1 MKMRIHRSKASLKQP
16 MKMKQ
21 LSLKLQLKKTVQNR
35 GGGIVRIGT
44 DSYTSLE
51 AAIEAAS
58 SSDTITLTSDV
69 TIDETLVLNKK
80 VTLDL
85 NQYTITNNSQGE
97 AICVTGDSITVQA
110 SENGG
115 ITSPNGKQ
123 CFVIKGDSDTD
134 TAAVLTVRGG
144 TYDSGEANEAISFD
158 YNAPADCMLTIKNN
172 IVNSKTVHSNIIGGI
187 NLDTAIAHKTTAIT
201 YSKITSSCERTINA
215 GKSPFSIKTSS
226 TINSK
231 GTYAVYASKGSNVN
245 VCATLNFYGDCGLYA
260 DGGNIIMD
268 SNGTYLH
275 IRGADTQYIFDTA
288 NGGNISISRGI
299 YYLGNTSNVFAE
311 NIGQFISGG
320 TFYGTKET
328 LSTVDEHIIDGSTIK
343 KTYYTA
349 KIGDSFYT
357 PKEAFN
363 AAKDG
368 DTITLIDDA
377 SITGSNITVDG
388 KSVTLDLNGH
398 TISAA
403 NTTKGNIDV
412 TNGGKLTLT
421 GNGTIKSI
429 NTGDLCLIDV
439 KANSEFVME
448 SGTVDAAFENPLT
461 NGRHAVG
468 LWKNSKFTMNGGEIK
483 AGWYCAASN
492 GADGTNAVINI
503 KGGKLVST
511 MDYAI
516 YAPAINGAVNVT
528 GGTIEGAA
536 GAVAMNRGTL
546 NITGGTLISTN
557 KGDTGSKYSD
567 GTANMHNSVID
578 FGSKYEGGIT
588 ASISGGELIGK
599 DGAYIFRLADYD
611 NDSQNSAYYGVN
623 LAITDGTFNANGTDL
638 FKFGDKYDASISNI
652 AISGGTFDADVISY
666 TPDGY
671 IANANGDGTYS
682 VKKSD
687 IKIENT
693 TQVVSTTV
701 TLDGLEDNLKN
712 NHSDLFKD
720 GEQAIFKVET
730 SVPSAAEQ
738 KKAEG
743 IAKNDDTAREMYDI
757 KVVKYVGGEAQETV
771 PVKNQPVTLT
781 LGTPVKA
788 GTTPIVTHIDGNDS
802 ITSIKPVTANGN
814 TVTFVA
820 PAFSAYVVD
829 YEPDTVSDVAEN
841 IDVTFENMVI
851 DGKTASFDL
860 VINGADSKVINRF
873 SSSEWTFDLTDG
885 FAYEIE
891 PKPYINIYENTADG
905 TYELNMDGKTYSDAT
920 GKSIAIASVKVTGS
934 GDFTFKANSAKI
946 HAAKTS
952 DNIVTDFD
960 SASTAAAG
968 KVNIDAEASGTLTT
982 KKYDLNVNIAFNN
995 AVENNAAD
1003 YQDMTVTISGG
1014 DLIDNLVYKL
1024 GSDFENTADTD
1035 VTLDYNNGYALKVKN
1050 KLSENT
1056 AYTVKVEGAGYRTA
1070 RYTVNMTGAKTLNF
1084 WNNVMDNAIN
1094 VEEGVDAAK
1103 NVTFLAGDI
1112 VADNQ
1117 INIYDLSAVVSY
1129 FGTDNLV
1136 EDHKDYA
1143 KYDLNRDGRIDSKDI
1158 AYVLVSWGN

>member
-1 MKMRIHRSKASLKQP
+1 M
-16 MKMKQ
+16 
-21 LSLKLQLKKTVQNR
+21 
-35 GGGIVRIGT
+35 
-44 DSYTSLE
+44 
-51 AAIEAAS
+51 
-58 SSDTITLTSDV
+58 TSDV
-69 TIDETLVLNKK
+69 NIDETLVLDKTI
-80 VTLDL
+80 TLDL
-85 NQYTITNNSQGE
+85 KKYTITNNSQGE
-97 AICVTGDSITVQA
+97 AIRVAHNNGTVNVKASTG
-110 SENGG
+110 GG
-115 ITSPNGKQ
+115 IISTNGTQ
-123 CFVIKGDSDTD
+123 CFVIKGDNSIT
-134 TAAVLTVRGG
+134 TTSIAKLTIKGG

-158 YNAPADCMLTIKNN
+158 YNAPANCKLEILKNG
-172 IVNSKTVHSNIIGGI
+172 TVAVNIIGSI
-187 NLDTAIAHKTTAIT
+187 NLDTAIEHKGTDISAAT
-201 YSKITSSCERTINA
+201 ITSSCEKTINA
-215 GKSPFSIKTSS
+215 GRSPLNLQQKA

-231 GTYAVYASKGSNVN
+231 GRYAIYASEGSTVSVYAI
-245 VCATLNFYGDCGLYA
+245 LNLYGDRGLYA
-260 DGGNIIMD
+260 DGGTINL
-268 SNGTYLH
+268 SNKGTHLY
-275 IRGADTQYIFDTA
+275 IKGADTQYIFDAA
-288 NGGNISISRGI
+288 NGGNISISRGV
-299 YYLGNTSNVFAE
+299 YYLGNTPNTNVFAE

-328 LSTVDEHIIDGSTIK
+328 LSTVDEHITADGAVTK
-343 KTYYTA
+343 EPYTA
-349 KIGDSFYT
+349 KLGDSFYT
-357 PKEAFN
+357 PKDAFT
-363 AAKDG
+363 AAENG

-377 SITGSNITVDG
+377 SITNSSITVNG

-398 TISAA
+398 NISAGNVEA
-403 NTTKGNIDV
+403 SNIDV
-412 TNGGKLTLT
+412 TNGGKLALT
-421 GNGTIKSI
+421 GNGTIKSKAAGTDQSRVPLI
-429 NTGDLCLIDV
+429 NV
-439 KANSEFVME
+439 KDSSEFVMD
-448 SGTVDAAFENPLT
+448 SGTVDAAFDNPSED
-461 NGRHAVG
+461 GSFAVG
-468 LWKNSKFTMNGGEIK
+468 LWKDSKFTMNGGEVK
-483 AGWYCAASN
+483 AGWYCAAPN

-503 KGGKLVST
+503 NGGKLVST

-516 YAPAINGAVNVT
+516 YAPAINGIVNVN

-536 GAVAMNRGTL
+536 GAIAMNRGTL

-557 KGDTGSKYSD
+557 TGDTGSQYGD

-611 NDSQNSAYYGVN
+611 TNSQNSAYYGVDLN
-623 LAITDGTFNANGTDL
+623 ITDGTFKANGTDL
-638 FKFGDKYDASISNI
+638 FKFGDKYDAAISDI

-671 IANANGDGTYS
+671 IAAANGDGTYS

-693 TQVVSTTV
+693 AKIVSTTV
-701 TLDGLEDNLKN
+701 TLDGLEDNLKK

-730 SVPSAAEQ
+730 SVPSAADQ
-738 KKAEG
+738 KKAEE
-743 IAKNDDTAREMYDI
+743 ITNNDDTAREMYDI

-802 ITSIKPVTANGN
+802 ITPIENVTANGN

-820 PAFSAYVVD
+820 PAFSTYVVD

-968 KVNIDAEASGTLTT
+968 NVNINAEASGTLTT

-995 AVENNAAD
+995 AVENKAAD

-1024 GSDFENTADTD
+1024 GSDFDNTADTD
-1035 VTLDYNNGYALKVKN
+1035 VTLEYNNGYALKVKN

-1084 WNNVMDNAIN
+1084 WNNVMDNAVN
-1094 VEEGVDAAK
+1094 VEEGVGTAK

-1136 EDHKDYA
+1136 KDHKDYA